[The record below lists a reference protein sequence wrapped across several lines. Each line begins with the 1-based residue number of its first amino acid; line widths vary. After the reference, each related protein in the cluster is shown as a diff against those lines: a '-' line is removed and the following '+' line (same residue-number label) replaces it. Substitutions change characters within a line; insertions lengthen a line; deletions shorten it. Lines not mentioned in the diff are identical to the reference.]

1 LDLGFCKFDEKYVGQ
16 LAVEVLRTHLCYQF
30 LTTIMSV
37 DFASIRD
44 RFKPI
49 LMSSEKIAEHLEITN
64 LSSDLDES
72 EIKEFAKHFKVYKL
86 SEGDVLFTEG
96 DPETYMGVLIKGKL
110 AVLKTN
116 AEGKLLRISEIGPG
130 KTVGEMSL
138 IDGQPRSASIRVV
151 EEAFVMVLYQGRFD
165 EMLINQPKL
174 GVKLLL
180 YLMRLMSARL
190 RMTSNTVALSH

>member
-1 LDLGFCKFDEKYVGQ
+1 
-16 LAVEVLRTHLCYQF
+16 
-30 LTTIMSV
+30 MSV
-37 DFASIRD
+37 ELSSIRD

-49 LMSSEKIAEHLEITN
+49 LMSSDKIAGHLEITN

-72 EIKEFAKHFKVYKL
+72 EVQEFAKHFKVYKL
-86 SEGDVLFTEG
+86 PAGDILFGEG

-110 AVLKTN
+110 AVLKQ
-116 AEGKLLRISEIGPG
+116 GPDGQMQKISEIGPG

-138 IDGQPRSASIRVV
+138 IDGQPRSATIQVV

-165 EMLINQPKL
+165 ELLQNQPGL

-190 RMTSNTVALSH
+190 RMTSNTVATSVSR